1 MRVRVPSH
9 AREEKQSGAR
19 ERACRDRFRRGSNTV
34 PASFRAFPRCLRRP
48 AILRKTGILQACR
61 HAAAAFALLCCSYA
75 SAAPYPTEG
84 QLRAAIE
91 NAAKLVKAEG
101 LELEIRDAQTVGLAR
116 PLLAARL
123 SFESGVC
130 VVFYNTKP
138 EDGLTQYFETIA
150 SNDLPV
156 LLTSMAM
163 HEATHCVEEREAYV
177 RKRFDK
183 ILPPGFRRDSATV
196 QGYMG
201 AVKSGALE
209 TWGEA
214 LADIAS
220 LLYLK
225 QAAPDHWLELARGV
239 AGMRRDLARK
249 WPEHD
254 TSPWLYKMIV
264 AGAGANAFVNQS
276 LFETAFQLRRQ
287 YRPGN

>member
-1 MRVRVPSH
+1 MH
-9 AREEKQSGAR
+9 
-19 ERACRDRFRRGSNTV
+19 
-34 PASFRAFPRCLRRP
+34 
-48 AILRKTGILQACR
+48 R
-61 HAAAAFALLCCSYA
+61 HAAVAFVLLCCSYA
-75 SAAPYPTEG
+75 SAAPYPTES
-84 QLRAAIE
+84 QLRTAIE
-91 NAAKLVKAEG
+91 NAAILAKAED
-101 LELEIRDAQTVGLAR
+101 LDVAIFDAQKVGMAQ

-123 SFESGVC
+123 SAETGTC
-130 VVFYNTKP
+130 QVFYNTKP

-150 SNDLPV
+150 ANDLPV
-156 LLTSMAM
+156 LLIALAT
-163 HEATHCVEEREAYV
+163 HEVAHCVEYREAYV

-183 ILPPGFRRDSATV
+183 ILPPGFRSDSATV

-225 QAAPDHWLELARGV
+225 QATPNHWLELAKGV
-239 AGMRRDLARK
+239 AGMRRDLASK

-254 TSPWLYKMIV
+254 TSPWLYKII
-264 AGAGANAFVNQS
+264 AADADANAPLNRS

-287 YRPGN
+287 YRPGG

>member
-1 MRVRVPSH
+1 VH
-9 AREEKQSGAR
+9 
-19 ERACRDRFRRGSNTV
+19 
-34 PASFRAFPRCLRRP
+34 
-48 AILRKTGILQACR
+48 R
-61 HAAAAFALLCCSYA
+61 HAAVAFVLLCCSYA
-75 SAAPYPTEG
+75 SAAPYPTES
-84 QLRAAIE
+84 QLRTAIE
-91 NAAKLVKAEG
+91 NAAILAKAED
-101 LELEIRDAQTVGLAR
+101 LDVAIFDAQKVGMAQ

-123 SFESGVC
+123 SAETGTC
-130 VVFYNTKP
+130 QVFYNTKP

-150 SNDLPV
+150 ANDLPV
-156 LLTSMAM
+156 LLIALAT
-163 HEATHCVEEREAYV
+163 HEVAHCVEYREAYV

-183 ILPPGFRRDSATV
+183 ILPPGFRSDSATV

-225 QAAPDHWLELARGV
+225 QATPNHWLELAKGV
-239 AGMRRDLARK
+239 AGMRRDLASK

-254 TSPWLYKMIV
+254 TSPWLYKII
-264 AGAGANAFVNQS
+264 AADADANAPLNRS

-287 YRPGN
+287 YRPGG

>member
-1 MRVRVPSH
+1 MH
-9 AREEKQSGAR
+9 
-19 ERACRDRFRRGSNTV
+19 
-34 PASFRAFPRCLRRP
+34 
-48 AILRKTGILQACR
+48 R
-61 HAAAAFALLCCSYA
+61 HAAVAFVLLCCSYA
-75 SAAPYPTEG
+75 SAAPYPTES
-84 QLRAAIE
+84 QLRTAIE
-91 NAAKLVKAEG
+91 NAAILAKAED
-101 LELEIRDAQTVGLAR
+101 LDVAIFDAQKVGMAQ

-123 SFESGVC
+123 SAETGTC
-130 VVFYNTKP
+130 QVFYNTKP

-150 SNDLPV
+150 ANDLPV
-156 LLTSMAM
+156 LLIALAT
-163 HEATHCVEEREAYV
+163 HEVAHCVEYREAYV

-183 ILPPGFRRDSATV
+183 ILPPEFRNDSATV

-225 QAAPDHWLELARGV
+225 QATPDHWLELAKGV
-239 AGMRRDLARK
+239 AGMRRDLASK

-254 TSPWLYKMIV
+254 TSPWLYKII
-264 AGAGANAFVNQS
+264 AADADANAPLNRS

-287 YRPGN
+287 YRPGG